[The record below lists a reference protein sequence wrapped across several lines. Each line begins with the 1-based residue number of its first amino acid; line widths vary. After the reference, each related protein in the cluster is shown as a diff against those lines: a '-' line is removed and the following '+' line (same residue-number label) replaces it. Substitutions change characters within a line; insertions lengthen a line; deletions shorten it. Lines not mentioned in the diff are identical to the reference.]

1 MSFGAPVWF
10 WAFGA
15 LPVLVALFFAN
26 ERRRSGLLARLVAAR
41 LAPRLAG
48 NVSIGKRRLR
58 FLLLLLGLAALI
70 IALAQPR
77 YGFTWEQTKRK
88 GRDVILAIDT
98 SRSMLANDLAPNR
111 LTRAKLAAQD
121 LLAELQ
127 GDRVGLVAFAGTSFL
142 QAPLTIDYGAVRN
155 ALNELDTEIIPEGG
169 SNLAEMIRTAREAFG
184 KGESDNRA
192 LIVFSDGEE
201 LDTDG
206 IRAATELNREIRIFT
221 VGLGSPEG
229 ALIPLAA
236 RGRSTEFVKDASG
249 QIVKS
254 RLDEDRLR
262 KIAESTG
269 GFYVR
274 LETGRPE
281 MNQIVREG
289 LAKMTEQEIDA
300 RLSRQPI
307 ERYQWPLSA
316 ALAILASSL
325 LIGERRRG
333 PSLRPSVAA
342 LMVGLI
348 AISAEAK
355 NRGVE
360 AYERHDFPNALRE
373 FSEQLKLQ
381 PESPELHF
389 NRGSAAY
396 KTGDL
401 EQALSAFSKAVTSP
415 DPGVRARAAYN
426 MGNTLFQRGLKQ
438 QEKEAKIQEWK
449 NALQQYEEALK
460 VDPKD
465 ADTIYNRDL
474 VRRLLEELEKEP
486 PKDDQQQPPKQDQDQ
501 QNKDQQKKDQQQN
514 EQSQPDQQK
523 KEQNETGKGQDQQP
537 SQPKDGKGDKDSQP
551 QQPEASQQN
560 GDKGKED
567 QKPNDGGKKEQADA
581 SKPQDQG
588 GPGEKGQQPEGKG
601 NLQPQSG
608 ESQDSPK
615 AGEKP
620 EEMPD
625 QPSGKKEGELKPAQ
639 SAGGETRD
647 DAQSQEAAEAAAA
660 AEGKMT
666 EQQAKA
672 LLDSLKGEDQ
682 KVRLVDPQKRQ
693 KPNRTLKDW

>member
-1 MSFGAPVWF
+1 MSFGAPGWF
-10 WAFGA
+10 WALSA
-15 LPVLVALFFAN
+15 LPVLIALFFAN
-26 ERRRSGLLARLVAAR
+26 ERRREGLLARLVATR

-48 NVSIGKRRLR
+48 NISLGKRRLR

-70 IALAQPR
+70 VALAQPR

-88 GRDVILAIDT
+88 GRDVIIAIDT

-127 GDRVGLVAFAGTSFL
+127 GDRVGLIAFAGTAFL
-142 QAPLTIDYGAVRN
+142 QAPLTIDYSAVTN
-155 ALNELDTEIIPEGG
+155 ALQELDTEIIPEGG
-169 SNLAEMIRTAREAFG
+169 SNLAEMIRAAREAFG

-192 LIVFSDGEE
+192 LIIFSDGEE

-206 IRAATELNREIRIFT
+206 IRAAAELETGIRIFT

-229 ALIPLAA
+229 ALIPLPGR
-236 RGRSTEFVKDASG
+236 RGSTEFVKDESG

-281 MNQIVREG
+281 MNQIVQDG
-289 LAKMTEQEIDA
+289 LGKMTEQEIDA

-316 ALAILASSL
+316 ALVLLASSML
-325 LIGERRRG
+325 VRERRRG
-333 PSLRPSVAA
+333 PSLRPAVAA
-342 LMVGLI
+342 LALCTVLS
-348 AISAEAK
+348 AVAEAK

-360 AYERHDFPNALRE
+360 AYERSDFPGALRE
-373 FSEQLKLQ
+373 FANQLKLQ

-401 EQALSAFSKAVTSP
+401 DQALSAFSKAVTSP
-415 DPGVRARAAYN
+415 EPEVRARAAYN
-426 MGNTLFQRGLKQ
+426 LGNTLFQRGVKQ
-438 QEKEAKIQEWK
+438 PEKEAKIQEWK
-449 NALQQYEEALK
+449 NALEQYEESLK
-460 VDPKD
+460 IDPQD

-474 VRRLLEELEKEP
+474 VRRLIEELEKEP
-486 PKDDQQQPPKQDQDQ
+486 PKEDQKEPSKEDQEKKDDQEKEQEQ
-501 QNKDQQKKDQQQN
+501 KDQQKKDQQKNGQGEKQEQKQN
-514 EQSQPDQQK
+514 
-523 KEQNETGKGQDQQP
+523 GKGEDQQP
-537 SQPKDGKGDKDSQP
+537 QDGKEGSQPK
-551 QQPEASQQN
+551 QPEASPPKDEGKPEQD
-560 GDKGKED
+560 GTKDGKEPPPQGDAKEKGEKD
-567 QKPNDGGKKEQADA
+567 QKPGENGSSQPPAGDSQKSQ
-581 SKPQDQG
+581 KP
-588 GPGEKGQQPEGKG
+588 
-601 NLQPQSG
+601 
-608 ESQDSPK
+608 
-615 AGEKP
+615 GEKP
-620 EEMPD
+620 EPLPD
-625 QPSGKKEGELKPAQ
+625 QPEGKKEGELKPAQ
-639 SAGGETRD
+639 PASGGTPQ
-647 DAQSQEAAEAAAA
+647 DAESEAAAEAAAA

-672 LLDSLKGEDQ
+672 LLDSLKGEDE

-693 KPNRTLKDW
+693 RTRTLRNW